1 MAVAMLVNIN
11 VSMINMVMAMFV
23 VICMDIIRAMTLS
36 NRMNVVVEGD
46 PELPTKMKEKIV
58 QV

>member
-1 MAVAMLVNIN
+1 
-11 VSMINMVMAMFV
+11 MINMVMAMFV